1 MKKEIKFI
9 KKLLKQRSNFE
20 RTRKILRKFN
30 PDFQTLLVVE
40 KNYDK
45 AKWLNLNHTKLKLI
59 NCKTLLGVDN
69 FVYVV
74 LSNEMPYLHTARII
88 KKYKNGNVD
97 VEVWYYVNNSN

>member
-1 MKKEIKFI
+1 MKKEVKFI
-9 KKLLKQRSNFE
+9 KKLLKQRSNYA

-45 AKWLNLNHTKLKLI
+45 AMWLNLNYTKLKLI

-74 LSNEMPYLHTARII
+74 INDEFPYLYTARII
-88 KKYKNGNVD
+88 KKYKNGNID
-97 VEVWYYVNNSN
+97 VEVL